1 MKKSFAFAF
10 ITLLAGI
17 SLHADETIII
27 KGSDTLGARLVPQ
40 LAEQFRAQNPG
51 INFQIAA
58 EGSSTGI
65 SALFDNTAK
74 LAMSSRDVT
83 PVEISSGK
91 EKGVVFHPIIVAYD
105 GMAVIVNSA
114 NPVNNLTKKQVE
126 QIFVGDI
133 TDWSAVGGNPGKI
146 SIYTRNTSSG
156 TYKEFQAMAMRKRD
170 YAISSQKMA
179 GNEQI
184 AAEVSK
190 NLTGIGY
197 VGLAYIKAEG
207 IKVEGVDGKKPEAAA
222 VQDKS
227 YPYSRALYYQRRTC
241 WHGEEIRR
249 FYIER

>member
-1 MKKSFAFAF
+1 MCGSNDSPSQCYHRGNAGPY
-10 ITLLAGI
+10 LNLAGG
-17 SLHADETIII
+17 LV
-27 KGSDTLGARLVPQ
+27 GLVPQ

-146 SIYTRNTSSG
+146 SIYAILLRELIRS
-156 TYKEFQAMAMRKRD
+156 FKRWRCVN
-170 YAISSQKMA
+170 ATMQ
-179 GNEQI
+179 
-184 AAEVSK
+184 
-190 NLTGIGY
+190 
-197 VGLAYIKAEG
+197 
-207 IKVEGVDGKKPEAAA
+207 
-222 VQDKS
+222 
-227 YPYSRALYYQRRTC
+227 
-241 WHGEEIRR
+241 
-249 FYIER
+249 